1 MLQRPVAPDTVG
13 LVGAPRSSLTVFV
26 APAAAGTHD
35 ETLPAPS
42 TARNCTSVLPSAET
56 TATDAPDVPA
66 DHVVPPSVDVRYS

>member
-13 LVGAPRSSLTVFV
+13 LVGAPRSSFTVFV
-26 APAAAGTHD
+26 APATPGTHS

-42 TARNCTSVLPSAET
+42 TARNCTSVVPSAET
-56 TATDAPDVPA
+56 TADAPEVPA